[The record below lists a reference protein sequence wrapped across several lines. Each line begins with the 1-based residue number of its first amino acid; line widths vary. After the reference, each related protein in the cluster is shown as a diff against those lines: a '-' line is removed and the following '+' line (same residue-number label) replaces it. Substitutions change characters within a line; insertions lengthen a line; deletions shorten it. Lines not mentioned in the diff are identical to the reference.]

1 VVRSLIVEGLVGDL
15 CLAKSLVEGMGLAI
29 LAVVGGCIV
38 LKMMMVIIILLR
50 TRLVFCSMES
60 LVGN

>member
-1 VVRSLIVEGLVGDL
+1 MEGLVGDL

-38 LKMMMVIIILLR
+38 LKMMVIIILLR